1 MKKTA
6 LALAAIMLS
15 VAVACPTV
23 EIAAANPIPYPDTP
37 STELP
42 TLISRTPENYS
53 DYYADN
59 TFKLDFIIIQPES
72 WDSYYRGFI
81 PIIGS
86 YGMRVYLDGNA
97 TWNLQRSPR
106 SNTVTDYAAVFSN
119 LTDTEHVVQIVVEA
133 RASYMGYHTRDGET
147 ITTGRTNNTYITQ
160 TVHFQLEPD
169 SKTVSFQK
177 DPQVVSRDPYPDPP
191 TPVPIMI
198 SPQNTSYTTDS
209 INQFTL
215 PLSFTINATASWTGY
230 SLDNQSRITV
240 HGNSTLSE
248 LSFGSHNITL
258 FASGTFGNMGISNT
272 TCFSIEP
279 TTIPGAMLNLEFFPT
294 LVIASAS
301 VIAVAAIGVL
311 VYFKKRNQL
320 RGIDDFV

>member
-1 MKKTA
+1 MDGNAVKKTA
-6 LALAAIMLS
+6 LASAAIMLFI
-15 VAVACPTV
+15 VVACPTV
-23 EIAAANPIPYPDTP
+23 RFATANPIPYPDTP

-42 TLISRTPENYS
+42 TLIIRTPENYS
-53 DYYADN
+53 DCYADD

-86 YGMRVYLDGNA
+86 YGTRVYLDGNA

-106 SNTVTDYAAVFSN
+106 SNIVTDYAAIFSN
-119 LTDTEHVVQIVVEA
+119 LTDTEHVVHLVVEA
-133 RASYMGYHTRDGET
+133 MASYMGYFTRDGET
-147 ITTGRTNNTYITQ
+147 ISTGLTNNTYITQ

-209 INQFTL
+209 IAQFTL
-215 PLSFTINATASWTGY
+215 PLSFTINATASWIGY
-230 SLDNQSRITV
+230 SLDNQSRITIQ
-240 HGNSTLSE
+240 GNSTLSE
-248 LSFGSHNITL
+248 LSLGSHNITL
-258 FASGTFGNMGISNT
+258 FASGTFGNMGVSNITYFIIET
-272 TCFSIEP
+272 TPTPEP
-279 TTIPGAMLNLEFFPT
+279 EPLPTILLTG
-294 LVIASAS
+294 SA
-301 VIAVAAIGVL
+301 IAVAAVVCSGLL
-311 VYFKKRNQL
+311 VHLKKRQRNK
-320 RGIDDFV
+320 GP